1 MDLKE
6 RFGNGVINVKLLRQF
21 LIIAAVSLLGEA
33 LRALI
38 PLPIPASVYGLVLL
52 FAALMTGVIRLGQVK
67 DAADFLIAVMPA
79 MFIPAAVG
87 LFDAWGSLRPVLLP
101 VCVITAVSTVI
112 VMGVTGCVTQRVLR
126 ADKPAEKEADE

>member
-1 MDLKE
+1 M
-6 RFGNGVINVKLLRQF
+6 KLLRQF
-21 LIIAAVSLLGEA
+21 LIIVAVSLLGEA

-52 FAALMTGVIRLGQVK
+52 FAALMTGVIRLNQVK

-87 LFDAWGSLRPVLLP
+87 LLDAWGSLQPVLLP
-101 VCVITAVSTVI
+101 VCVITVVSTVF
-112 VMGVTGCVTQRVLR
+112 VMGVTGRVTQRVLR
-126 ADKPAEKEADE
+126 ADKAAQKEADE